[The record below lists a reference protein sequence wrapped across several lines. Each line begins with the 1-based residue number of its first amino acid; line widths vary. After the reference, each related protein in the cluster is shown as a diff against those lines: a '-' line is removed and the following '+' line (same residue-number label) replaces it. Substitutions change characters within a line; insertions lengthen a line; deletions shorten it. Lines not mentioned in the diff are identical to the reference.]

1 MASASTFLNIRFWMP
16 LLGVMVA
23 FVACSSPRT
32 NAPWARP
39 YPESPTLAGTA
50 DIQVVRDGTHISMTN
65 TTARVFGPSTVWI
78 NMQWSLPIEG
88 LKPGQTLVDE
98 KISSTADEKDE
109 EQANDFAVRLLTGFS
124 NLGLNTRLSMGIPQL
139 AAAAK
144 SFGNNCRIAPGVV
157 ALNYGFTTKQW
168 SLANGA
174 VSLLEKGDDA
184 AKDLDKA
191 MRGHLDLDALS
202 DDSREWITRATEA
215 EG

>member
-88 LKPGQTLVDE
+88 LKPGQTLTLDLAE
-98 KISSTADEKDE
+98 FRNQHQERFRAGGL
-109 EQANDFAVRLLTGFS
+109 FATERPDT
-124 NLGLNTRLSMGIPQL
+124 
-139 AAAAK
+139 
-144 SFGNNCRIAPGVV
+144 V
-157 ALNYGFTTKQW
+157 ALTQIEEAHQDGKAEMVGLVT
-168 SLANGA
+168 
-174 VSLLEKGDDA
+174 VKGTGD
-184 AKDLDKA
+184 
-191 MRGHLDLDALS
+191 
-202 DDSREWITRATEA
+202 
-215 EG
+215 